1 MTYPKSIFLGILM
14 FVFSN
19 LAIAEIVII
28 NQPDGNIRQ
37 CIVNQGVVTCF

>member
-1 MTYPKSIFLGILM
+1 MTYSKSILLGILV
-14 FVFSN
+14 FAFSN

-28 NQPDGNIRQ
+28 NQPNGDLKQ